1 MLIMKQHD
9 QFLFPFYFEW
19 GRDHSCKTRIDRT
32 KEQQNKEK
40 RYICRY
46 IHTHTKKV
54 RDASVSQNEQI
65 HIQGRQK
72 LKQNNIFWYMR

>member
-1 MLIMKQHD
+1 MLMLIMKQHD

-46 IHTHTKKV
+46 IHTHTKKSEMRQSV
-54 RDASVSQNEQI
+54 RMNKSTYKGDRN
-65 HIQGRQK
+65 
-72 LKQNNIFWYMR
+72 

>member
-32 KEQQNKEK
+32 KEQQNKE
-40 RYICRY
+40 
-46 IHTHTKKV
+46 H
-54 RDASVSQNEQI
+54 
-65 HIQGRQK
+65 
-72 LKQNNIFWYMR
+72 